1 MNKVFQPNITTIQDP
16 TSLPSDIR
24 ALATIE
30 DTLNYPG
37 RYYSFFMQGAYL
49 SICRHRFVELED
61 GTKKLIISQFD
72 APLAVL
78 PWFVDKFD
86 FFLKMPHEGGLPH
99 GKIMTDKEQ
108 VATESLAICRLMN
121 AGNRRGDGGY
131 QIINFSRQDR
141 DVPGL
146 YQQISF
152 SDSLLFE
159 GGLLALWKSL
169 SDKYLQNAL

>member
-1 MNKVFQPNITTIQDP
+1 MNKVFQPNTITIKDP
-16 TSLPSDIR
+16 NNLPQNVKF
-24 ALATIE
+24 LATIE

-37 RYYSFFMQGAYL
+37 RYYSFFQQDSYL
-49 SICRHRFVELED
+49 SICFYWIVKPNDRPEFLTLE
-61 GTKKLIISQFD
+61 QFD

-169 SDKYLQNAL
+169 SDKYLQNGL